1 MTDTQKPMPGWY
13 DAYAERAELHVGKE
27 NEEGQSSLNVL
38 IHYRIVDSGYLL
50 DKYHCLIKKDGT
62 FNTRKDGVTEKEILE
77 RRYGWDLSDVSFT
90 AESMS
95 PDILVRVLLADEI
108 FNGKTSLKI
117 AYVAD
122 PNEAPQKADPKD
134 VQARFG
140 QMLRSTASKIKR
152 PGQPTAP
159 SKRAE
164 AAAPK
169 APTNAPPARPSGIS
183 NQQECWDLFCSTS
196 KEADEE
202 KRTANWFALLERVN
216 GRLSQDD
223 YASQEW
229 FNVACEIRK
238 HMGRDEIPF

>member
-38 IHYRIVDSGYLL
+38 IHYRLVDSGYPM

-62 FNTRKDGVTEKEILE
+62 FSARKDGVTEKEILE

-95 PDILVRVLLADEI
+95 PDIIVRVLLAEEM

-140 QMLRSTASKIKR
+140 QMLRATSAKVKR
-152 PGQPTAP
+152 PGQTATA
-159 SKRAE
+159 SA

-169 APTNAPPARPSGIS
+169 APANKAAPPAKLSGVS
-183 NQQECWDLFCSTS
+183 NQQECWELFCSTS
-196 KEADEE
+196 KEADEG
-202 KRTANWFALLERVN
+202 KRTENWFALLERVN
-216 GRLSQDD
+216 PGIQQDD
-223 YASQEW
+223 FASQEW

-238 HMGRDEIPF
+238 HMGKDEVPF